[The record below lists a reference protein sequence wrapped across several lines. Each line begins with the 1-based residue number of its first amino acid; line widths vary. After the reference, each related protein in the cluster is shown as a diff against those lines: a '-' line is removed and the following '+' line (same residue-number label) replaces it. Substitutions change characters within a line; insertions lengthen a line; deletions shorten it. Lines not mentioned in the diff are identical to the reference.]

1 MATGLVYYGG
11 CFGVQPNQEASPPDP
26 ECSIISLDDLAFQNH
41 KPQFYSYPH
50 CHDLSSSMC
59 YTWATLLPEYLYSYL
74 ALSDITWTSCMVAM
88 ARIYMVVLPVTRI
101 DVASTTIRPMDPNVQ
116 SGLSLEMAGMPKDLL
131 SFHQQD
137 GQFFHQYK
145 YTLLMWGT
153 LAILVQHWSWS
164 APSLPPL
171 YYSPTNSPASPCISH
186 YITIGTNIWT
196 TFLAT
201 HWLLHW
207 LHGPSPYGTMTP
219 CSYGYPPG
227 SSPLI
232 ISYPSGE

>member
-1 MATGLVYYGG
+1 M
-11 CFGVQPNQEASPPDP
+11 
-26 ECSIISLDDLAFQNH
+26 
-41 KPQFYSYPH
+41 YSQDFLWKWQV
-50 CHDLSSSMC
+50 C
-59 YTWATLLPEYLYSYL
+59 
-74 ALSDITWTSCMVAM
+74 
-88 ARIYMVVLPVTRI
+88 
-101 DVASTTIRPMDPNVQ
+101 
-116 SGLSLEMAGMPKDLL
+116 PKTYF

-207 LHGPSPYGTMTP
+207 LHGPSPYGTIYDPMLVWIPSRQLSSHHLISFWWVMQPFTLRGLVLVLGLYGLTP
-219 CSYGYPPG
+219 K
-227 SSPLI
+227 
-232 ISYPSGE
+232 SGAVKAMILNKWPTCTQA